1 MEENNTHI
9 DKDLEYVR
17 TTIYLPRKLQREAKF
32 KAALADTSVSNLVII
47 SLKRTLKEIMV
58 KK

>member
-32 KAALADTSVSNLVII
+32 KAALANTSVSNLVII
-47 SLKRTLKEIMV
+47 SLRRTLKEIMV

>member
-32 KAALADTSVSNLVII
+32 KAALADTSVSNLVVI
-47 SLKRTLKEIMV
+47 SLRRTLKEIMV

>member
-47 SLKRTLKEIMV
+47 SLRRTLKEIMV